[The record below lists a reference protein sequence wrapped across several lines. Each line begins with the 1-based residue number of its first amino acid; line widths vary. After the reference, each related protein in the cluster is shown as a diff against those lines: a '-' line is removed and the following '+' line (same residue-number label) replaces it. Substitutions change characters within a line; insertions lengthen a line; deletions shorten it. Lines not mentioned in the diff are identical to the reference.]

1 MLKFTHRFVVLFLI
15 VQLILPSSLL
25 ASNSG
30 DSNSSYIHYF
40 QTDFNEQES
49 NLFKLLTQRLKIKGD
64 SKFNQDLATY
74 NLSKPEVFTS
84 IVEFRNLKELRVN
97 GSELQISFEGSKYI
111 HSINMGTPIKNIASD
126 DDFIII
132 LTSDGLLHCIDVFF
146 LSQIIFCAPCPV
158 FTIARLSSTDD
169 ISSISFLKR
178 RFVPLDQRISVE
190 KLNLSS
196 STNSQLLD
204 SSIPVN
210 TKLLKSEFDSIKYIP
225 LASNLL
231 ETKFTF
237 LAGDLLVISKD
248 KNLDPLITQIIPR
261 AFIVTQTNRFLILYY
276 KLQSLALE
284 SSFTS
289 FLESMENLSLQDIE
303 KLFPSY
309 LEGISGQESLSLT
322 RQVLDHSSS
331 SVSLLEF
338 RDIFT
343 SKEWEDDSI
352 FFSTLI
358 SSVENKSRSDSSVP
372 TNQEASRFQKIKFAL
387 SQSLKQNFSFIN
399 LSKFASFLKSKTF
412 LSGLILCFSIIEYI
426 NLFPDSNLSVSIIS
440 GIYQIGENLKSL
452 LFETFPILKD
462 SSYLVLLSK
471 SLAAQLAL
479 MFSIYFIARIVAPFT
494 QYRYE
499 TIPPLVG
506 SKIFKNLFMIS
517 PFRLI
522 AKLTGNLPLFLGLK
536 KGVLPDDL
544 ALKLKKESKTKQ
556 INDFIQKI
564 KVQRIKNFLLN
575 SLLTQA
581 LILIHKFKFDTD
593 DMSLIYTK
601 DLIQDLKDPLIKSS
615 ILNLSRSIQSDL
627 KQLDSSSPEELE
639 KMIQA
644 LGQFVFDRVSGS
656 NLNSELSSDSDN
668 STNHGKSLVLTSSL
682 KSFGSIGLKG
692 SISSKII
699 RLIFN
704 YNEGIYKTISQVA
717 PNSFTSSITKR
728 QFFTNYTLSMIGQAL
743 AGNFADP
750 THPEHLMAQ
759 PHSAFYTSAKVNT
772 FNFQK
777 IIGHIG
783 KSPIATNLI
792 FKEEARRIN
801 KEYYP
806 AEFTDIIESD
816 MNFTNYPFMYEFAQY
831 GMSILNIRDAE
842 PGKLLVR
849 WLVKSYLVLFQATI
863 IIGCIFRIVVGHQP
877 VREAVLGIFLFSACS
892 SFICNWPWTMLSAA
906 QYIQDNKIKSEY
918 KNFVFEFI
926 RLKQN
931 IKLKDPL
938 VVKNLS
944 KHFYDLYAS
953 THMDISKDVRKKIES
968 SVQEIISTTDTD
980 TLLKEADNLTKLIQ
994 NNPPVAKSS
1003 SEIVSFIYTAV
1014 ASLSSAFLLSFL
1026 ITRSFDEGMHLWGIS
1041 KSIFDINL
1049 FTHIPEDGVIP
1060 LIVKSAVLTLIVYLV
1075 QDSFNVSYDYF
1086 RYLFTKSTSPKKEE
1100 RKLRLESSTQE
1111 FKKNPLVKMFRCV
1124 SFFSKK

>member
-25 ASNSG
+25 ASNTS
-30 DSNSSYIHYF
+30 DSSSSYIHYLH
-40 QTDFNEQES
+40 TDFNEQES
-49 NLFKLLTQRLKIKGD
+49 NLFKLLTQSLKLKGD
-64 SKFNQDLATY
+64 PKFNQNLATY

-84 IVEFRNLKELRVN
+84 IVEFRNLKELSVN

-111 HSINMGTPIKNIASD
+111 HSIDMITPIKDIASD

-132 LTSDGLLHCIDVFF
+132 LTLDGLLHCIDVFF

-158 FTIARLSSTDD
+158 FTIARLSSEDD

-178 RFVPLDQRISVE
+178 RFIPLDQRISVE

-204 SSIPVN
+204 SSVPVN
-210 TKLLKSEFDSIKYIP
+210 MELLKSEFNSIKYIP
-225 LASNLL
+225 IASNLIA
-231 ETKFTF
+231 TKAVFF
-237 LAGDLLVISKD
+237 AGDLSIISKD
-248 KNLDPLITQIIPR
+248 QNLDPLITQIIPR
-261 AFIVTQTNRFLILYY
+261 AYIVAQTNKFLILYY

-284 SSFTS
+284 PSFTS
-289 FLESMENLSLQDIE
+289 FLESMQDLSLQDIE
-303 KLFPSY
+303 RLFPSY
-309 LEGISGQESLSLT
+309 LEGISGQESLNLT
-322 RQVLDHSSS
+322 KQVIDHSNSS
-331 SVSLLEF
+331 LSLLNF
-338 RDIFT
+338 RDVFT
-343 SKEWEDDSI
+343 PKEWEDDSI

-358 SSVENKSRSDSSVP
+358 SSVENKSRSDSNITTS
-372 TNQEASRFQKIKFAL
+372 QETSRFQRIKFAF

-399 LSKFASFLKSKTF
+399 VSKFASFLKTKTF
-412 LSGLILCFSIIEYI
+412 LSGLILCLSLIEYI
-426 NLFPDSNLSVSIIS
+426 NFFPESKLSVSIIS
-440 GIYQIGENLKSL
+440 GIYQISVNLKSL

-471 SLAAQLAL
+471 SIASQLAL

-494 QYRYE
+494 QYKYE

-522 AKLTGNLPLFLGLK
+522 SKLTGNLPLFLGLK
-536 KGVLPDDL
+536 KGVFPDDPTV
-544 ALKLKKESKTKQ
+544 KLKKESKAKQ
-556 INDFIQKI
+556 IKDFSEKI
-564 KVQRIKNFLLN
+564 KVQRIKNFLHN
-575 SLLTQA
+575 ALLTQA
-581 LILIHKFKFDTD
+581 LILIHKFKFNISDI
-593 DMSLIYTK
+593 SLIDTK
-601 DLIQDLKDPLIKSS
+601 DLQLDLKDPLIKST
-615 ILNLSRSIQSDL
+615 ILHLSLSIQYDLEQLDLNSSENLEQMIQTLHQLVSDSFSNSDL
-627 KQLDSSSPEELE
+627 NSDLDKNTSDSSS
-639 KMIQA
+639 
-644 LGQFVFDRVSGS
+644 R
-656 NLNSELSSDSDN
+656 
-668 STNHGKSLVLTSSL
+668 SLVLASSL

-692 SISSKII
+692 NIRSKII

-806 AEFTDIIESD
+806 AEFTDIVESD
-816 MNFTNYPFMYEFAQY
+816 MNFTNYPFFYEFAQY
-831 GMSILNIRDAE
+831 GMNLFNIRDAE

-863 IIGCIFRIVVGHQP
+863 IIGCIFRIWVGHQP

-892 SFICNWPWTMLSAA
+892 SFVCNWPWTMLSAA

-918 KNFVFEFI
+918 KNFVSEFI
-926 RLKQN
+926 RLKQS
-931 IKLKDPL
+931 IKLKDFSTA
-938 VVKNLS
+938 KNLS
-944 KHFYDLYAS
+944 KYFNDLYTS
-953 THMDISKDVRKKIES
+953 THMNISKDIRKKIEY
-968 SVQEIISTTDTD
+968 SVQEIISSPDVD
-980 TLLKEADNLTKLIQ
+980 TLLKEAENLTKLIQ

-1003 SEIVSFIYTAV
+1003 SETVSFIYTAI

-1026 ITRSFDEGMHLWGIS
+1026 ITKSFDDKMHLWGIS

-1060 LIVKSAVLTLIVYLV
+1060 LILKSAVLTLIVYLA
-1075 QDSFNVSYDYF
+1075 QDAFNVSYDYF

-1100 RKLRLESSTQE
+1100 RKLRLELSNKE
-1111 FKKNPLVKMFRCV
+1111 LKKNPLVKMLRCV